1 MKRNIDDFDGMKD
14 FIISIITIVAWV
26 LIGAIIIIGYFT
38 IETKG
43 ENIIISFVSMI
54 FTIISSLGILGT
66 IGVYFW
72 QRNDAKKLAS
82 KVEKSILKMI
92 ISECERVGSEL
103 KHADN
108 VFSIL
113 DKIKLINI
121 TSKNNGDIFIITSV
135 NENTH
140 SRTNYLKK
148 IELSSIENLL
158 GLATSTNSKYIEV
171 IYSMMVDIMRSNEEL
186 SLWLLSDNVIYEH
199 VGLYKRSLYDIRYLI
214 DRITT
219 SLH

>member
-1 MKRNIDDFDGMKD
+1 MSNKGDKLLTFVLKWS
-14 FIISIITIVAWV
+14 FIII
-26 LIGAIIIIGYFT
+26 LFT
-38 IETKG
+38 TVFLLGFSFIYYSQ
-43 ENIIISFVSMI
+43 ISLDSKISSFFS
-54 FTIISSLGILGT
+54 FLSSLGILAT

-72 QRNDAKKLAS
+72 QRNDAKKLANE
-82 KVEKSILKMI
+82 VEKSILNMI
-92 ISECERVGSEL
+92 ISECQRVESEL
-103 KHADN
+103 QHAEN

-113 DKIKLINI
+113 DKIELINI
-121 TSKNNGDIFIITSV
+121 TSKNNGDIFIITSI
-135 NENTH
+135 NENMR

-214 DRITT
+214 YRITT